1 LTLRGTPRILAPMLP
16 GSPGGRPDERVSR
29 KHAWILFALALGVR
43 ALLLPW
49 AADLPLAGDEAYYWG
64 YSGLLA
70 SGNVDDFVLRPPMWG
85 ALVGVARAIHDDPFA
100 ARVLATLLGAATPPL
115 LYLLGARV
123 FGHRTGLVAGLILVF
138 YPEHLGYSHYLW
150 AECFFGLQAVLVT
163 WLFFRFLE
171 DGRTAPLVLFA
182 VAAGVAV
189 LTKVF
194 AVVLFGAAVLTLIV
208 HRAQRPERRLQKIA
222 LAGLIFLAPVT
233 IYSVFASNLAGRR
246 VVLSETGMLSMR
258 QATGLDPGPGLDYRP
273 HLRDELTAELI
284 AHLRQR
290 PLSQA
295 YGDVRRQIQNLW
307 TPNSWVSH
315 RLIGEEKDAS
325 RWRYDVPRALG
336 LPLTLVVT
344 GAYLAVVIL
353 GLAGL
358 CLADASPFKTFSAIA
373 LLGLCATAGIA
384 FLASRYRFS
393 FTFLFVL
400 HAAHLVTNP
409 RAVFAGLR
417 SPWRAVSLL
426 VLLAFLAHVVLLKQG
441 TIGGWG

>member
-1 LTLRGTPRILAPMLP
+1 M
-16 GSPGGRPDERVSR
+16 SR
-29 KHAWILFALALGVR
+29 FQRYFWTMVP
-43 ALLLPW
+43 ALLLVFSIS
-49 AADLPLAGDEAYYWG
+49 GKS
-64 YSGLLA
+64 YS
-70 SGNVDDFVLRPPMWG
+70 
-85 ALVGVARAIHDDPFA
+85 FA

-123 FGHRTGLVAGLILVF
+123 LGHRTGLVAGLILAF
-138 YPEHLGYSHYLW
+138 YLEHLGYSHYVW
-150 AECFFGLQAVLVT
+150 AECFFALQAVLVT
-163 WLFFRFLE
+163 LLFFGFLE
-171 DGRTAPLVLFA
+171 NGRTTSLALFA
-182 VAAGVAV
+182 LVAGVAV

-194 AVVLFGAAVLTLIV
+194 AVVLFAAAVLTFVV
-208 HRAQRPERRLQKIA
+208 HRPERRVQRIA
-222 LAGLIFLAPVT
+222 LAGLIFLVPVT
-233 IYSVFASNLAGRR
+233 TYSIVASRLAGRR

-258 QATGLDPGPGLDYRP
+258 QATGLDPGPGLGYQP
-273 HLRDELTAELI
+273 HLREELKAELL

-315 RLIGEEKDAS
+315 RLIGEEKNAS
-325 RWRYDVPRALG
+325 RWRYDLPRTWG
-336 LPLTLVVT
+336 LPLALAVT
-344 GAYLAVVIL
+344 GGYLAVIVL

-358 CLADASPFKTFSAIA
+358 CLADASPFKTFSALSLI
-373 LLGLCATAGIA
+373 GLCATAGVA

-417 SPWRAVSLL
+417 SPWRAVPLL
-426 VLLAFLAHVVLLKQG
+426 VLLAFLAHVVALKKD

>member
-1 LTLRGTPRILAPMLP
+1 MLP
-16 GSPGGRPDERVSR
+16 GSPGGRPDGRVSR

-49 AADLPLAGDEAYYWG
+49 AADLPLAGDEAYYWSYTG
-64 YSGLLA
+64 LFGSGD
-70 SGNVDDFVLRPPMWG
+70 VDAIVLRPPMWG
-85 ALVGVARAIHDDPFA
+85 LVVGVARAIHDDPFA

-123 FGHRTGLVAGLILVF
+123 FSHRAGLVAGLILAF

-150 AECFFGLQAVLVT
+150 AECFFALQAVVVT
-163 WLFFRFLE
+163 WLFFVHLE
-171 DGRTAPLVLFA
+171 DGRTASLALFA
-182 VAAGVAV
+182 LAAGVAM

-194 AVVLFGAAVLTLIV
+194 AVVLFAAAVLVLLV
-208 HRAQRPERRLQKIA
+208 HRQERRLQQIA
-222 LAGLIFLAPVT
+222 LAGVIFLVPVT
-233 IYSVFASNLAGRR
+233 TYSIVASNLAGRR
-246 VVLSETGMLSMR
+246 IVLSETGMLSMR

-273 HLRDELTAELI
+273 HLREELKAELI

-325 RWRYDVPRALG
+325 RWRYDLPRTWG
-336 LPLTLVVT
+336 LPLALAVT

-358 CLADASPFKTFSAIA
+358 CLADASPFKTFSVIA
-373 LLGLCATAGIA
+373 LLGLCATAGVA

-417 SPWRAVSLL
+417 KPWRAVSLV
-426 VLLAFLAHVVLLKQG
+426 VLLAFLAHVVLLKKG